1 MNFEHTVIVM
11 TSNAGSN
18 TKEGT
23 VGFGRTVSELDRDRA
38 MKALNQF
45 LRPEFLGRV
54 DEIAV
59 FNSLT
64 EKDYEKIAV
73 LLLKEL
79 QESLRE
85 KPIELSWT
93 DAVPAYLAKKAVGGK
108 RGARDLR
115 NIIRKEIEDK
125 IASIIIDNYEESIS
139 AISIEVNENK
149 LEMKFL

>member
-1 MNFEHTVIVM
+1 M
-11 TSNAGSN
+11 SS
-18 TKEGT
+18 
-23 VGFGRTVSELDRDRA
+23 
-38 MKALNQF
+38 
-45 LRPEFLGRV
+45 
-54 DEIAV
+54 V

>member
-1 MNFEHTVIVM
+1 M
-11 TSNAGSN
+11 TSNAGSEQKN
-18 TKEGT
+18 GALGFGKDKGEATKE
-23 VGFGRTVSELDRDRA
+23 RII
-38 MKALNQF
+38 KALSDF

-139 AISIEVNENK
+139 AISIEVNEDK